1 MSKDAS
7 PNPVSVWWSISEA
20 AILEALRRVEAG
32 ESADMVYISLYLDSD
47 IEDVPSEGEDE

>member
-7 PNPVSVWWSISEA
+7 PKPVSVWWSISEA